1 MKNIG
6 KRRLLYYLMVFLLI
20 LAANSIVRRLS
31 PYDEW
36 KDGNLLVN
44 TVGSL
49 VLTLL
54 FAAADSI
61 IRHLRNRR

>member
-6 KRRLLYYLMVFLLI
+6 KRRLMYYLMVFLLI
-20 LAANSIVRRLS
+20 LAANNIVRRLS

-44 TVGSL
+44 AVGSL

>member
-20 LAANSIVRRLS
+20 LAANSIVRHLS

-44 TVGSL
+44 AVGSL